1 VHPSLLHLGFLT
13 IPTFGA
19 LAAIGLMLALALS
32 LRTAAVVGLNPDL
45 VWNAG
50 LFAVIAA
57 FVLSRLL
64 LVATNFHS
72 FLTYPILV
80 LMVPSLTPL
89 GLLLTA
95 VATAIYL
102 RLRALPLLPVLD
114 AWAPC
119 ATLVWA
125 FLALGH
131 FAEGSDPGLPSNLPW
146 AVPIP
151 PGTLRLHPVAIYA
164 AVIAALITAVL
175 LDRLSHRRHAGD
187 TAALGLALSGLAQ
200 FLLSFLREPAFYE
213 NTLGRVL
220 DPIQWVAL
228 GMIVLA
234 GLLWQQPRRLVVHAV

>member
-1 VHPSLLHLGFLT
+1 
-13 IPTFGA
+13 
-19 LAAIGLMLALALS
+19 
-32 LRTAAVVGLNPDL
+32 
-45 VWNAG
+45 
-50 LFAVIAA
+50 
-57 FVLSRLL
+57 
-64 LVATNFHS
+64 
-72 FLTYPILV
+72 
-80 LMVPSLTPL
+80 
-89 GLLLTA
+89 
-95 VATAIYL
+95 
-102 RLRALPLLPVLD
+102 
-114 AWAPC
+114 
-119 ATLVWA
+119 
-125 FLALGH
+125 